1 MSIEVRHLRA
11 FRALMQHGSTVAAAQ
26 ALAISQPSVSRLL
39 AELEAARRETLF
51 DRANGRLVARAA
63 AEMLLPEVEG
73 LLSGMDALETD
84 GAGGPPFVVAAPNG
98 IVRRVFAP
106 AIDRLLADHRDL
118 RIAVEIMS
126 YHETLNAVAMGRAD
140 VGLVKAPVEHPAV
153 GASVLARVGTDVIMP
168 ADHPLAS
175 ARRLD
180 PFDVARFPL
189 ILLGRNRPFR
199 VQLDQAFEQARLRP
213 RIVVET
219 QAVAAA
225 CELVARGIGVTIANA
240 LLARAEAGES
250 LVTRPFDVPVEHAF
264 CLIHPLR
271 TTKKSLVQAFD
282 AHVRTVVGEIVGASG
297 GARAR

>member
-39 AELEAARRETLF
+39 AELEGARRETLF
-51 DRANGRLVARAA
+51 DRANGRLVPRAE
-63 AEMLLPEVEG
+63 AEMLLPEVES
-73 LLSGMDALETD
+73 LISGMDALESN

-106 AIDRLLADHRDL
+106 AVDRLLKDHPEL
-118 RIAVEIMS
+118 RVAVEIMS

-140 VGLVKAPVEHPAV
+140 VGLVKEPVEHPAV
-153 GASVLARVGTDVIMP
+153 LASVLVRVGTDVIMP
-168 ADHPLAS
+168 EGHPLA
-175 ARRLD
+175 AAARLD
-180 PFDVARFPL
+180 PFDVSRFPL

-225 CELVARGIGVTIANA
+225 CELVRLGLGVTIANS
-240 LLARAEAGES
+240 LLARAEAGAS
-250 LVTRPFDVPVEHAF
+250 LVTRPFDGPVEHAF
-264 CLIHPLR
+264 SLIHPFR
-271 TTKKSLVQAFD
+271 TTKKNLVQAFD
-282 AHVRTVVGEIVGASG
+282 AHVRAVVAEILV
-297 GARAR
+297 